1 MKLFNDPQLA
11 FRVRLC
17 FGLLLVLFALP
28 LWVMSEAGWDTF
40 YYVVPLVCLMQA
52 YLVVRFR
59 NAQMLLILT
68 LYVFLYFSYLIPYF
82 YSGSQ
87 LSEHSE
93 YQSYP
98 LFCQVLYLFYL
109 FYAGLTLSAT
119 HDYNPHKIRLQDTIH
134 IECEPWKQVF
144 FIVFLFAVFTIV
156 IRQGTNVLGAE
167 NPYQAYMENLESN
180 SALPMFMLLFMFFTY
195 FVVGSKAVRR
205 VIYTILFAGLL
216 YYCVTRGYRVLLA
229 PLGFIFFLL
238 FLDGR
243 IHVRWIVVGVV
254 AAYVGMLGVNAIK
267 MGDRFEWNKL
277 FSEQEEFILSHHADN
292 LYVSAAAIGLV
303 EDDKIDFTDR
313 LRLNMGFFAESV
325 VPATYLPLDMK
336 YPLIISTK
344 TTNGGGGLCLTGAY
358 MMWGYAGVLLFGFLL
373 GEFIRRSYLSDSML
387 WRLLAMIVLLYSA
400 NWFSYD
406 FHVILRFSVFAW
418 LVYYLLKYLGIKY
431 L

>member
-1 MKLFNDPQLA
+1 MKLFNDAQLA

-17 FGLLLVLFALP
+17 FGLLLALFALP
-28 LWVMSEAGWDTF
+28 LWVTSEAGWDTF
-40 YYVVPLVCLMQA
+40 YYTVPLVCLMQA
-52 YLVVRFR
+52 YLVVRLR

-68 LYVFLYFSYLIPYF
+68 LYAFLYFSYLIPYF
-82 YSGSQ
+82 YNGSQ
-87 LSEHSE
+87 LSEHRE

-109 FYAGLTLSAT
+109 FYAGLTLSAAR
-119 HDYNPHKIRLQDTIH
+119 DFNPHKIRLRDTIR
-134 IECEPWKQVF
+134 IECEPWKQVLF
-144 FIVFLFAVFTIV
+144 VVFLFAVFAMV

-195 FVVGSKAVRR
+195 FVVSSKAVRR
-205 VIYTILFAGLL
+205 VIYTVLFAGLL
-216 YYCVTRGYRVLLA
+216 YYSVTRGYRVLLA

-254 AAYVGMLGVNAIK
+254 AAYVSMLGVNAMK
-267 MGDRFEWNKL
+267 MGDKFEWGKL

-303 EDDKIDFTDR
+303 EEGKIDFTDR
-313 LRLNMGFFAESV
+313 VRLNMGFFAESV

-336 YPLIISTK
+336 YPLIISAR
-344 TTNGGGGLCLTGAY
+344 TTNGGGGLCLAGAY

-373 GEFIRRSYLSDSML
+373 GEFIRRSYLSGYML
-387 WRLLAMIVLLYSA
+387 WRLLAMVVLLYSA

-418 LVYYLLKYLGIKY
+418 VIYYLLKRVMIK
-431 L
+431 